1 MKTFLLGF
9 IAALVTLPIIV
20 LGYFRL
26 GLAATASDARPP
38 AWESRL
44 MRDTVHASV
53 RRSASALQAPTP
65 ESLEDSMVEGGKL
78 YFLSCM
84 GCHGQPG
91 KAGEDLSHY
100 PRVPQLPQVGT
111 QYSEPE
117 IYWIVKHGI
126 RMTAM
131 SAYGP
136 FYSEK
141 QLWEIASFVRRINNL
156 PPPVLD
162 RIKAKKPP
170 GASNGSVCDGTT
182 RRSYRCGRI
191 AGCPRARCFP
201 DSRNSRNS
209 A

>member
-1 MKTFLLGF
+1 MKPLLLGVV
-9 IAALVTLPIIV
+9 AAFVILPAA
-20 LGYFRL
+20 
-26 GLAATASDARPP
+26 GLAYFTMGLAETASDARPP
-38 AWESRL
+38 AWETRL

-78 YFLSCM
+78 YFLGCM
-84 GCHGQPG
+84 GCHGEPG
-91 KAGEDLSHY
+91 KPGEDLVHY

-111 QYSEPE
+111 QYSEAE

-126 RMTAM
+126 RMTGM

-170 GASNGSVCDGTT
+170 GASN
-182 RRSYRCGRI
+182 
-191 AGCPRARCFP
+191 
-201 DSRNSRNS
+201 
-209 A
+209 